1 MGRRAS
7 ECAMVYQTTLRSTSE
22 TPFSMMYKAI
32 TVILVKAGLPTSRT
46 DVFKVGKND
55 QLLYKHLDLVE

>member
-22 TPFSMMYKAI
+22 TPFSMMYKAKA
-32 TVILVKAGLPTSRT
+32 VILVKAGLPTSRI